1 MSTET
6 GNDWVKG
13 IFSVSDFMLT
23 RMMEKS
29 LSPIID
35 IFIPLHTTNYS
46 FLLALSY
53 NNFLMNGEIKNFII
67 LEKTHS
73 RTFLWAL

>member
-29 LSPIID
+29 QSPIID
-35 IFIPLHTTNYS
+35 IFIPLHTINYS
-46 FLLALSY
+46 FLIALFY
-53 NNFLMNGEIKNFII
+53 NNFLMNGEIKHFII

-73 RTFLWAL
+73 FTFLWAL